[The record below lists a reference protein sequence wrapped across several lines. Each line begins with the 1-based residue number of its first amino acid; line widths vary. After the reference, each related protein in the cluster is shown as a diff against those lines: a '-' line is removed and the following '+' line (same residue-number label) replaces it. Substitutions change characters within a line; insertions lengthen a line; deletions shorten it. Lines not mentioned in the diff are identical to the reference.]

1 MRVLVIGGTNFIG
14 PHVVS
19 VLARQGH
26 EVTVYHRGQHEPQ
39 LPSAVRHIH
48 SPRAAIPVLH
58 FPSSLSDPPPDVVL
72 HMFPVGDDDARAA
85 VARFLGV
92 ARRIVA
98 ISSGDVYRAYGRLL
112 GTEPGPPE
120 PVPIAED
127 APLRGTLFPY
137 RHTAAGPA
145 DWTYHY
151 EKILVERAVLAGPLP
166 ATVLRLPAVYGP
178 GDPYRRLRPYIK
190 RVEDRR
196 PAILLETT
204 QAAWRWT
211 HGYVEDVAQAI
222 ALAVADERAAGRVYN
237 VGEALV
243 PSIAE
248 RIRQIGN
255 VAGWNGEIVALSE
268 DHLPPHLHPP
278 YQPHQDLVL
287 DTRRFRAELGFY
299 ESLSSEEG
307 FRRTIEWE
315 RANPHASGDPG
326 PAEYAAEDAARR
338 ASVLQRGAT

>member
-19 VLARQGH
+19 ALHRQGH
-26 EVTVYHRGQHEPQ
+26 EVTVYHRGQHEPD

-58 FPSSLSDPPPDVVL
+58 FPSGLSDPPPDVVL
-72 HMFPVGDDDARAA
+72 HMFPVGEDDARAA
-85 VARFLGV
+85 VARFVGV

-98 ISSGDVYRAYGRLL
+98 ISSGDVYRAYGRLR

-127 APLRGTLFPY
+127 APLRETLFPY
-137 RHTAAGPA
+137 RHTAAGPS

-151 EKILVERAVLAGPLP
+151 EKILAERAVLAGPLP

-178 GDPYRRLRPYIK
+178 GDPYHRLHPYIK
-190 RVEDRR
+190 RMDDRR
-196 PAILLETT
+196 PAILLEAV

-222 ALAVADERAAGRVYN
+222 ALAVGNERAAGKIYN
-237 VGEALV
+237 VGEAVV
-243 PSIAE
+243 PTTAE
-248 RIRQIGN
+248 RIKQIGEI
-255 VAGWNGEIVALSE
+255 AGWGGEVVPLSA
-268 DHLPPHLHPP
+268 DRLPAHLRAP
-278 YQPHQDLVL
+278 YQPNQDLVM
-287 DTRRFRAELGFY
+287 DTGKLRRELGFD
-299 ESLSSEEG
+299 ESVPDNEG
-307 FRRTIEWE
+307 LRRTIEWE
-315 RANPHASGDPG
+315 RANPPESGDPG
-326 PAEYAAEDAARR
+326 PAEYAAEDAALSGAPAER
-338 ASVLQRGAT
+338 A

>member
-14 PHVVS
+14 PYVVAA
-19 VLARQGH
+19 LDRHGH
-26 EVTVYHRGQHEPQ
+26 EVTVYHRGQHEPD

-72 HMFPVGDDDARAA
+72 HMFPVGEDDARAA
-85 VARFLGV
+85 VARFAGV

-112 GTEPGPPE
+112 GTEPGAPE

-127 APLRGTLFPY
+127 APLRETLFPY
-137 RHTAAGPA
+137 RQSAAGPA

-190 RVEDRR
+190 RMDDRR
-196 PAILLETT
+196 PAILLQSA
-204 QAAWRWT
+204 QAEWRWT

-222 ALAVADERAAGRVYN
+222 ALAVADGRAAGKVYN
-237 VGEALV
+237 LGEATV
-243 PSIAE
+243 PTLAE
-248 RIRQIGN
+248 RIRRLGQMIGWSGK
-255 VAGWNGEIVALSE
+255 VVPLSS
-268 DHLPPHLHPP
+268 DRLPPHLRMP
-278 YQPHQDLVL
+278 YEPRQDLVM
-287 DTRRFRAELGFY
+287 DTRKVRRELGFGEPVSCDEGLRQTIAW
-299 ESLSSEEG
+299 ES
-307 FRRTIEWE
+307 
-315 RANPHASGDPG
+315 ANPCETGDPG
-326 PAEYAAEDAARR
+326 PAEYAAEDATL
-338 ASVLQRGAT
+338 SGSPSGAT